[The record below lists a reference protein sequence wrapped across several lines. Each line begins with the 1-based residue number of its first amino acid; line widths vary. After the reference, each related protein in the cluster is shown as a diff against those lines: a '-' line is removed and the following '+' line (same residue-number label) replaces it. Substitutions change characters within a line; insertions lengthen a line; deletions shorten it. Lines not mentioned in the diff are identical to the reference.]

1 MEIKENISMCPID
14 NPVASYTSHVSHIGH
29 ISTNK

>member
-1 MEIKENISMCPID
+1 MGIKENISIYPID
-14 NPVASYTSHVSHIGH
+14 NPVASYTSHANHISH